1 MHHVRAT
8 LQHMVG
14 GGEQQLRGMPYM
26 RQQAEQRTSALTL
39 GAGTELEWFVL
50 NDVVMGGRSESTCE
64 RTEAGG
70 LLFSGTVS
78 TVGGGFCSCRTHES
92 ALGAAVGG
100 STALRLEFTCDESLY
115 KVTLSCG
122 SMSARDVS
130 WQHEL
135 PQLGAG
141 HHTVTLPL
149 AHFSGSIH
157 GQPVPGAELDTAAL
171 SSIGLNSSIFDMQG
185 QAIPGREGGPFS
197 FTLHALEW
205 V

>member
-39 GAGTELEWFVL
+39 GTELEWFVL
-50 NDVVMGGRSESTCE
+50 NDVVMGGRSDSKCE
-64 RTEAGG
+64 RTEVGS
-70 LLFSGTVS
+70 LHFSGTVS

-92 ALGAAVGG
+92 ALGAGG

-122 SMSARDVS
+122 SMSARDVN

-149 AHFSGSIH
+149 AHFSGS
-157 GQPVPGAELDTAAL
+157 
-171 SSIGLNSSIFDMQG
+171 
-185 QAIPGREGGPFS
+185 
-197 FTLHALEW
+197 
-205 V
+205 